1 MPAIRLTLVDNISTV
16 MRNALNAWSHK
27 IRRRIQHIFK
37 PYLQT
42 EQGNNR
48 FPEMSQFSVRTPIL
62 PSHEMKYFAERK
74 GEKHYKSA
82 LVNEDTMLRTHCCP
96 WCFLGCANWETF
108 VADTKCFWTQ
118 SETFFVSRTQNLC
131 ANVARAGKRG
141 NICVGNNESATM
153 CPRLTGPLFVF
164 SIRDNITPRN
174 WTSPENIT
182 RKTNILWNII
192 NNANNCH
199 YKSKSIISFVY
210 LFKWWAFRL
219 VFSSHSFSQQHWPLW
234 GQRPSEKRTRKKSG
248 KKPGKKLRK
257 SREKSWEKSREKS
270 RKKSQEKSQEKSW
283 EKSQEKNQNAFKTSG
298 EIQNWTCN

>member
-1 MPAIRLTLVDNISTV
+1 MP
-16 MRNALNAWSHK
+16 NALNAWSHK

-48 FPEMSQFSVRTPIL
+48 FPEISQFSVRTPIF
-62 PSHEMKYFAERK
+62 PSHEMTYFAEQK
-74 GEKHYKSA
+74 GA
-82 LVNEDTMLRTHCCP
+82 TLQICP
-96 WCFLGCANWETF
+96 SKRGHN
-108 VADTKCFWTQ
+108 VADTLLPMFLGLRKLGNICCGHKMFLNTIRNIFWVPDTKFVRKC
-118 SETFFVSRTQNLC
+118 C
-131 ANVARAGKRG
+131 ARANGET
-141 NICVGNNESATM
+141 CVGNNESATM
-153 CPRLTGPLFVF
+153 CPRLTGPLFLF
-164 SIRDNITPRN
+164 SIWDNITPGN

-234 GQRPSEKRTRKKSG
+234 GQQPSEKRTQKTSG